1 MAGKYGNKKTIIRG
15 LEFASKREAARY
27 VELLA
32 MQRAGEISGLLCQ
45 QSFEIIPAQTACSGR
60 KELKVTYVAD
70 FFYYRTCDGRQV
82 VEDVKSPA
90 TAKLPAYIIKR
101 KLMLQVH
108 GIEVSEVF

>member
-32 MQRAGEISGLLCQ
+32 MQRAGEIYGLDCQ
-45 QSFEIIPAQTACSGR
+45 SSFELIPAQVACSGK
-60 KELKVTYVAD
+60 KERGVTYIAD
-70 FFYYRTCDGRQV
+70 FSYRRRDGRRV
-82 VEDVKSPA
+82 VEDVKSPV

-101 KLMLQVH
+101 KLMLRVH
-108 GIEVSEVF
+108 GIEVVEIF